1 MSRTKKRNYTGSKA
15 VDSTCRSHG
24 SCPWC
29 KRAREY
35 KVKKRKKLQEN
46 TDDYRGTSREV
57 REDD

>member
-15 VDSTCRSHG
+15 VDSSCRSHG

-35 KVKKRKKLQEN
+35 KAKKRKKAAEPLELL
-46 TDDYRGTSREV
+46 
-57 REDD
+57 

>member
-35 KVKKRKKLQEN
+35 KVKKPQEN
-46 TDDYRGTSREV
+46 IDDYRGTSREV